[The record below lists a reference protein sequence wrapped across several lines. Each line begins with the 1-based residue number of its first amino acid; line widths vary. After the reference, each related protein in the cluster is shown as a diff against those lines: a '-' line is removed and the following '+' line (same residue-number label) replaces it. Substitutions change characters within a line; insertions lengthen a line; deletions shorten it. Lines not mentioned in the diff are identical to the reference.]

1 LRSLRSRRYIVLE
14 LAPRGSLRAVMD
26 KSGDKLKMS
35 LKLSFID
42 GAAQGMCYLHSRT
55 PPVLHQ
61 DLKPDNL
68 LVMDDWSVKVTDF
81 GLSESDITLASST
94 MSQIAGAN
102 GGTLAYMA
110 PELHDEKPFTE
121 KCDVFR

>member
-1 LRSLRSRRYIVLE
+1 
-14 LAPRGSLRAVMD
+14 MD
-26 KSGDKLKMS
+26 EFGDKLKMS

-42 GAAQGMCYLHSRT
+42 GAAQGMSYLHSRT

-68 LVMDDWSVKVTDF
+68 LVFDDWSVKVTDF
-81 GLSESDITLASST
+81 GLSQSGITIASTS
-94 MSQIAGAN
+94 MSQAAGAN
-102 GGTLAYMA
+102 GGTFAYMS
-110 PELHDEKPFTE
+110 PEVHDGDPFTE